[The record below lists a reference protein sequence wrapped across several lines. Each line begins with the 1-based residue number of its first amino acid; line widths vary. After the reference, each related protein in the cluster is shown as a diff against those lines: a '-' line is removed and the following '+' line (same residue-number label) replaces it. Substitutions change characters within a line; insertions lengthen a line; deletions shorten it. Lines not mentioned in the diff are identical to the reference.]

1 MEAKKKIRYL
11 VSLMMILIMVGL
23 AKWTGEKEILFPE
36 MTALIVGLLI
46 IDKRVW
52 NVSRWQII
60 LLMSLG
66 AVAGIC
72 IVRYSPLY
80 YVINLCLAFAFAGA
94 CLLMSRAT
102 LIPLI
107 SACMLPVLLH
117 TESVIYPIAVFS
129 MSTMVVAVQI
139 IMERCG
145 IRSRIPE
152 NSSVK
157 PGKRELFRWFSLLC
171 FVGLISMFAVST
183 DYPYMILPPLMVT
196 FAEMVNSKAG
206 FRNRPTQVFLFLTT
220 AATLGTVFQ
229 IIGYRHLHL
238 PATVIAL
245 CIAASLFFI
254 FEWTGKYFAPAGAL
268 AFIPMLL
275 PEEGLAWL
283 PLQAS
288 IGAALFITI
297 AMVVFQKCYQWSR
310 AQIIFCA
317 TPTLL
322 REYMNR
328 RKRKQQ
334 S

>member
-1 MEAKKKIRYL
+1 MVLPIMLCGTHIHVCRQHRL
-11 VSLMMILIMVGL
+11 SLYDI
-23 AKWTGEKEILFPE
+23 A
-36 MTALIVGLLI
+36 
-46 IDKRVW
+46 
-52 NVSRWQII
+52 
-60 LLMSLG
+60 
-66 AVAGIC
+66 
-72 IVRYSPLY
+72 
-80 YVINLCLAFAFAGA
+80 
-94 CLLMSRAT
+94 
-102 LIPLI
+102 
-107 SACMLPVLLH
+107 SANG
-117 TESVIYPIAVFS
+117 YF
-129 MSTMVVAVQI
+129 
-139 IMERCG
+139 CG
-145 IRSRIPE
+145 
-152 NSSVK
+152 N
-157 PGKRELFRWFSLLC
+157 GKF
-171 FVGLISMFAVST
+171 
-183 DYPYMILPPLMVT
+183 
-196 FAEMVNSKAG
+196 KAG

-317 TPTLL
+317 TPTLFT
-322 REYMNR
+322 
-328 RKRKQQ
+328 
-334 S
+334 

>member
-1 MEAKKKIRYL
+1 
-11 VSLMMILIMVGL
+11 
-23 AKWTGEKEILFPE
+23 
-36 MTALIVGLLI
+36 
-46 IDKRVW
+46 
-52 NVSRWQII
+52 
-60 LLMSLG
+60 MSLG

-72 IVRYSPLY
+72 LVRYSPLY
-80 YVINLCLAFAFAGA
+80 YVVNLCVAFAFAGA
-94 CLLMSRAT
+94 CLLISRTT

-107 SACMLPVLLH
+107 SACVLPVLLH
-117 TESVIYPIAVFS
+117 TESIIYPIAVFS
-129 MSTMVVAVQI
+129 MSTLVVVVQI
-139 IMERCG
+139 IMEKCE
-145 IRSRIPE
+145 IRSRLPE
-152 NSSVK
+152 KTS
-157 PGKRELFRWFSLLC
+157 GKSGKKEVFRWFFLLC
-171 FVGLISMFAVST
+171 LVGLISMFAVST

-229 IIGYRHLHL
+229 LVGYHYLHL
-238 PATVIAL
+238 PETLIAL
-245 CIAASLFFI
+245 CIAISLFFI

-288 IGAALFITI
+288 IGAALFITL
-297 AMVVFQKCYQWSR
+297 AMVIFQKCYQWNR
-310 AQIIFCA
+310 AQIIYCA

-322 REYMNR
+322 REYMDR
-328 RKRKQQ
+328 RKRKL